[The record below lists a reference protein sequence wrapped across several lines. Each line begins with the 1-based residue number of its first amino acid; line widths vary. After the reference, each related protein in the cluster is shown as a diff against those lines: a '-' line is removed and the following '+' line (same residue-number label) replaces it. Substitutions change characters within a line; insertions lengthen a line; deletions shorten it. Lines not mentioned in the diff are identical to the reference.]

1 MKEIIDLIINSLD
14 KIALILAFVLLI
26 QSNRRIDALEEK
38 IRQMECISDLDN
50 IARELNDRK
59 KD

>member
-50 IARELNDRK
+50 IERELKDRK
-59 KD
+59 

>member
-14 KIALILAFVLLI
+14 KIALLLAFVLLI

-50 IARELNDRK
+50 IERELKDRK
-59 KD
+59 

>member
-38 IRQMECISDLDN
+38 IRQMECISDLNN
-50 IARELNDRK
+50 IERELKDRK
-59 KD
+59 

>member
-1 MKEIIDLIINSLD
+1 MKEIIDLIINSFD

-26 QSNRRIDALEEK
+26 QSNRRIEALEEK

-50 IARELNDRK
+50 IERELKDRK
-59 KD
+59 

>member
-1 MKEIIDLIINSLD
+1 MKEIIDLIINSFD

-38 IRQMECISDLDN
+38 IRQMEYISDLDN
-50 IARELNDRK
+50 IERELKDRK
-59 KD
+59 

>member
-1 MKEIIDLIINSLD
+1 MKESIDLIINSLD

-50 IARELNDRK
+50 IERELKDRK
-59 KD
+59 

>member
-1 MKEIIDLIINSLD
+1 MKEIIDLMINSLD

-59 KD
+59 

>member
-38 IRQMECISDLDN
+38 IKQMECISDLDN
-50 IARELNDRK
+50 IERELKDRK
-59 KD
+59 

>member
-50 IARELNDRK
+50 IERELNDRK
-59 KD
+59 

>member
-14 KIALILAFVLLI
+14 KIALILAFVSLI
-26 QSNRRIDALEEK
+26 QSNRRIGVLEEK

-50 IARELNDRK
+50 IERELKDRK
-59 KD
+59 

>member
-14 KIALILAFVLLI
+14 KIALILAFALLI

-38 IRQMECISDLDN
+38 IRQMEYISDLDN
-50 IARELNDRK
+50 IERELKDRK
-59 KD
+59 

>member
-1 MKEIIDLIINSLD
+1 MKEIIDLVINSLD

-50 IARELNDRK
+50 IERELNDRK
-59 KD
+59 

>member
-1 MKEIIDLIINSLD
+1 MKEIIDLIINSFD

-50 IARELNDRK
+50 IERELNDRK
-59 KD
+59 

>member
-38 IRQMECISDLDN
+38 IRQMESISDLDN

-59 KD
+59 

>member
-14 KIALILAFVLLI
+14 KIALILAFVSLI

-50 IARELNDRK
+50 IERELKDRK
-59 KD
+59 

>member
-1 MKEIIDLIINSLD
+1 MKEIIDLIINSFD

-50 IARELNDRK
+50 IERELKDRK
-59 KD
+59 

>member
-1 MKEIIDLIINSLD
+1 MKEIIDLIINSFD
-14 KIALILAFVLLI
+14 KIALILTFVLLI

-50 IARELNDRK
+50 IERELKDRK
-59 KD
+59 

>member
-1 MKEIIDLIINSLD
+1 MKEIIDLIINSFD

-26 QSNRRIDALEEK
+26 QSNRRIDVLEEK

-50 IARELNDRK
+50 IERELKDRK
-59 KD
+59 

>member
-14 KIALILAFVLLI
+14 KISLILAFVLLI

-50 IARELNDRK
+50 IERELKDRK
-59 KD
+59 

>member
-50 IARELNDRK
+50 IERELNDRK

>member
-14 KIALILAFVLLI
+14 KITLILAFVLLI

-50 IARELNDRK
+50 IERELKDRK
-59 KD
+59 

>member
-14 KIALILAFVLLI
+14 KIALVLASVSLI

-50 IARELNDRK
+50 IERELKDRK
-59 KD
+59 

>member
-1 MKEIIDLIINSLD
+1 MKEIIDLIINSFD

-38 IRQMECISDLDN
+38 IRQMECINDLDN
-50 IARELNDRK
+50 IERELKNRK
-59 KD
+59 

>member
-1 MKEIIDLIINSLD
+1 MKEIIDLIINSFN

-50 IARELNDRK
+50 IERELKDRK
-59 KD
+59 

>member
-26 QSNRRIDALEEK
+26 QSNRRIYALEEK

-50 IARELNDRK
+50 IERELKDRK
-59 KD
+59 

>member
-14 KIALILAFVLLI
+14 KIALILAFVSLI

-50 IARELNDRK
+50 IERGLKDRK
-59 KD
+59 D

>member
-26 QSNRRIDALEEK
+26 QSNRRIGALEEK

-50 IARELNDRK
+50 IERELKDRK
-59 KD
+59 

>member
-14 KIALILAFVLLI
+14 NIALILAFVLLI

-59 KD
+59 

>member
-50 IARELNDRK
+50 IERELKYRK
-59 KD
+59 